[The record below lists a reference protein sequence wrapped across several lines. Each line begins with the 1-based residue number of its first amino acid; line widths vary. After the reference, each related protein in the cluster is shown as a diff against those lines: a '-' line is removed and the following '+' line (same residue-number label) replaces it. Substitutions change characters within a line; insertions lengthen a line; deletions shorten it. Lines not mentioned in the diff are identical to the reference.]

1 MFFYVEECYYLVQP
15 VKVLSQRCEEICKD
29 VMKLKNSTFF
39 FYQHN
44 KNTVPQNETIPQN
57 STVHHQIFEQIVN
70 NCTQKKCIENYQDV
84 QRQCDFDGEL
94 YLKWMYFCWIV
105 LRTIG
110 KLYTGNSA
118 KNVKQFY
125 SLLFFFWTLNIFNLL
140 GLVFSEI
147 FINKIFLNNQFFARY
162 ADKYYIKYKVHVL
175 FLFAGYGDIV
185 PRSLPGRCLTII
197 YSICFIPLNAVELV
211 FTGRLITNLFKL
223 VVLNIEEVLLRRK
236 KVFWIHRKVL
246 FIQMTT
252 LISIMLVHAWI
263 LHSMAMQNESFI
275 NCIYFI
281 YITLSTIGFGDI
293 SFDVNYLASLS
304 PVEHLLMGT
313 VDPIL
318 FYLGFSMLSSLIDSV
333 VSLRAE
339 QAEE

>member
-1 MFFYVEECYYLVQP
+1 MTINNIFEAKRELKKEIISNFKRSVFYNFLVICVIVLGGFMFFYVEECYYLVQP

-125 SLLFFFWTLNIFNLL
+125 SLLFFL
-140 GLVFSEI
+140 
-147 FINKIFLNNQFFARY
+147 
-162 ADKYYIKYKVHVL
+162 
-175 FLFAGYGDIV
+175 
-185 PRSLPGRCLTII
+185 
-197 YSICFIPLNAVELV
+197 
-211 FTGRLITNLFKL
+211 
-223 VVLNIEEVLLRRK
+223 LNIE
-236 KVFWIHRKVL
+236 
-246 FIQMTT
+246 
-252 LISIMLVHAWI
+252 
-263 LHSMAMQNESFI
+263 
-275 NCIYFI
+275 YFQF
-281 YITLSTIGFGDI
+281 TWI
-293 SFDVNYLASLS
+293 SF
-304 PVEHLLMGT
+304 
-313 VDPIL
+313 
-318 FYLGFSMLSSLIDSV
+318 F
-333 VSLRAE
+333 
-339 QAEE
+339 